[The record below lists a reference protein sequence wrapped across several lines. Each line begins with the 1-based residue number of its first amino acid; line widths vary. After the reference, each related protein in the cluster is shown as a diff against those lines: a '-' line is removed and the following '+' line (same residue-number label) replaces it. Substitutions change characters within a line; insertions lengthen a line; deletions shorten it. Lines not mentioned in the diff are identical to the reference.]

1 MNGVFIRGQIFA
13 VLFAL
18 VSSVISSV
26 GLAEGVQDLKIYT
39 GSGAYKISQTKAF
52 FEPFEKT
59 TGTKIEVFSEHNG
72 LDLLKNW
79 FGQSSAHGDVINL
92 TSYEAEQAC
101 DKGWLVSFQ
110 EQDIAPGA
118 DGSPIMKDFLGN
130 SLMDCAVPNVAW
142 SALMVVKHT
151 KFDKQKP
158 RSWADFFNAK
168 KFAGQRSLKKS
179 ARFTLEMALLAD
191 GVAPSQIYD
200 ELATIKGQ
208 KRAFGKLDTIK
219 DLIVWWETG
228 QQAID
233 NLGLKDVSM
242 GTSTNGRLFNAMIA
256 DGLDVTLVWQGQI
269 YDYDY
274 WGIPLKTAHRDQAM
288 AFVKFATT
296 PEQLAAQSS
305 WMPYGPM
312 RASALKFVKE
322 HEIGKMHMAPYLTT
336 TKAHFRKALKFEE
349 SWWRSEAGQE
359 VEKRF
364 ESWLNGSVSWPEE

>member
-1 MNGVFIRGQIFA
+1 MNGVFFRGQVFA
-13 VLFAL
+13 VFCVLF
-18 VSSVISSV
+18 SSV
-26 GLAEGVQDLKIYT
+26 GLAEDTQDLKIYT
-39 GSGAYKISQTKAF
+39 SSGAYKISQTKAF

-59 TGTKIEVFSEHNG
+59 TGTKIEVVSDANG
-72 LDLLKNW
+72 LDLLKTW
-79 FGQSSAHGDVINL
+79 VSQSSSEGDVINL

-101 DKGWLVSFQ
+101 DKGLLVSFQ

-151 KFDKQKP
+151 KFEKQKP

-168 KFAGQRSLKKS
+168 KFSGQRSLKKS

-200 ELATIKGQ
+200 ELSTVKGQ
-208 KRAFGKLDTIK
+208 KRAFGKLDIIK

-233 NLGLKDVSM
+233 NLALEDVSM
-242 GTSTNGRLFNAMIA
+242 GTSTNGRLFNTIIA

-288 AFVKFATT
+288 AFVKFATA

-349 SWWRSEAGQE
+349 RWWRSKAGQE

-364 ESWLNGSVSWPEE
+364 EEWVNGSISWPEE

>member
-1 MNGVFIRGQIFA
+1 MNGVFSRGQIFA
-13 VLFAL
+13 VLVVLF
-18 VSSVISSV
+18 SSAISSV
-26 GLAEGVQDLKIYT
+26 SSAEGAQDLKIYT
-39 GSGAYKISQTKAF
+39 GSGAYKVSQTKAF

-59 TGTKIEVFSEHNG
+59 TGTKIEVFSESNG

-79 FGQSSAHGDVINL
+79 FGQSSAQGDVINL

-118 DGSPIMKDFLGN
+118 DGTPIMKDFLGN

-151 KFDKQKP
+151 KFNKQKP

-168 KFAGQRSLKKS
+168 KFSGQRSLKKS
-179 ARFTLEMALLAD
+179 ARYTLEMALLAD

-200 ELATIKGQ
+200 ELSTVKGQ
-208 KRAFGKLDTIK
+208 KRAFAKLDMIK
-219 DLIVWWETG
+219 DSIVWWETG
-228 QQAID
+228 KQAID

-242 GTSTNGRLFNAMIA
+242 GMSTNGRLFNAMIA

-288 AFVKFATT
+288 AFVKFATA

-312 RASALKFVKE
+312 RASALKYVRE

-336 TKAHFRKALKFEE
+336 TKAHFRKALKFNE
-349 SWWRSEAGQE
+349 SWWRSEDGQQ

-364 ESWLNGSVSWPEE
+364 ADWLNGTVSWPEE